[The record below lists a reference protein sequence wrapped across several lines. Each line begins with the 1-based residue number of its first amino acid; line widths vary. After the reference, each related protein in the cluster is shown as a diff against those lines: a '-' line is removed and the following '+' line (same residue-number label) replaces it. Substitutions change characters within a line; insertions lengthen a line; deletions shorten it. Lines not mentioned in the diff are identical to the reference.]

1 MITIPLEAHLITLIV
16 DVQRVVTRRI
26 QVGRTTQTRRERV
39 TEQREILPGE
49 TEAGIR
55 TGVTLANRIL
65 APTDIS
71 FSVVSISTQRINA
84 PHNREVVTQ
93 NGFIFLTRKYPS
105 RRGARLFVVR
115 QFSGQEGGQAI
126 EAQRVCILKHLGNPL
141 FGKTLAHEFGH
152 LLALGHVTLGASAH
166 FNLMWPGL
174 RAGDKIERSQIRIA
188 QESGLARHFKA
199 QRDT

>member
-1 MITIPLEAHLITLIV
+1 MITVPVEAHLITLIV

-49 TEAGIR
+49 TEASVR
-55 TGVTLANRIL
+55 TGVTQANQIL

-71 FSVVSISTQRINA
+71 FSIASISTQRINA
-84 PHNREVVTQ
+84 PQNREVVTE
-93 NGFIFLTRKYPS
+93 NGFLFLTRQYPA

-152 LLALGHVTLGASAH
+152 LLALDHVTRGTSARY
-166 FNLMWPGL
+166 NLMWPGL
-174 RAGDKIERSQIRIA
+174 RAGDNIEPGQIRIA
-188 QESGLARHFKA
+188 RESALARHFRA
-199 QRDT
+199 QRGT